1 MDGWIVV
8 ANRTLWHVRS
18 KSITGEIKHCL
29 SRRTRPSIL
38 INVSGETE
46 AENTIVLLNVTSCF
60 VLLDTSR
67 HSGAYVQRTPKSA
80 KTCTATCCATNPAN
94 YVLLSLSPTAPDPPI
109 KGWNALVLFVRM
121 MMRPNICTMLYNTSK
136 FDPFGDGY
144 HPTPSN
150 SALLSPLDNEFP
162 MLSTFEEPAS
172 SSSLWDPNPVRDLE
186 DVAFFALESVDVV
199 SRRRLGPSCP
209 RRSIPHAMAP
219 EVPPTP
225 PSPCHPEDLKRATV
239 SAHDHFEL
247 RSAFSVMSISNCS
260 PSLSAK
266 RVSSPPLNA
275 LSLGSPRL
283 NNAIELFQRAAS
295 PPSLT
300 PTSPRWNRQNLL
312 SHA

>member
-1 MDGWIVV
+1 
-8 ANRTLWHVRS
+8 
-18 KSITGEIKHCL
+18 
-29 SRRTRPSIL
+29 
-38 INVSGETE
+38 
-46 AENTIVLLNVTSCF
+46 
-60 VLLDTSR
+60 
-67 HSGAYVQRTPKSA
+67 
-80 KTCTATCCATNPAN
+80 
-94 YVLLSLSPTAPDPPI
+94 
-109 KGWNALVLFVRM
+109 
-121 MMRPNICTMLYNTSK
+121 MLYNTSK

-209 RRSIPHAMAP
+209 RRSIPHTMVP
-219 EVPPTP
+219 EVSPPS

-266 RVSSPPLNA
+266 RVSSSPLNA

>member
-1 MDGWIVV
+1 
-8 ANRTLWHVRS
+8 
-18 KSITGEIKHCL
+18 
-29 SRRTRPSIL
+29 
-38 INVSGETE
+38 
-46 AENTIVLLNVTSCF
+46 
-60 VLLDTSR
+60 
-67 HSGAYVQRTPKSA
+67 
-80 KTCTATCCATNPAN
+80 
-94 YVLLSLSPTAPDPPI
+94 
-109 KGWNALVLFVRM
+109 
-121 MMRPNICTMLYNTSK
+121 MLYNTSS

-150 SALLSPLDNEFP
+150 STLLSPLDNEFP
-162 MLSTFEEPAS
+162 MLSTFEEPSLSAS
-172 SSSLWDPNPVRDLE
+172 TSSLWDSNPVRDLE
-186 DVAFFALESVDVV
+186 DVAFFNLELVDVV
-199 SRRRLGPSCP
+199 SRRRLGPSSP
-209 RRSIPHAMAP
+209 RRSTPHTMAP
-219 EVPPTP
+219 EVSPPP
-225 PSPCHPEDLKRATV
+225 PSPCHTEDLKRATV

-247 RSAFSVMSISNCS
+247 RSAFSVMSISNFS